1 MLIDAQNRFHRNFFV
16 VVVIVSVVTAVLVVV
31 AVAMAIFAVVVVVA
45 MVVFGVVVVLVGKF
59 ARSGDCIKNDHHGNC
74 RPRFFEL
81 PPTPP

>member
-1 MLIDAQNRFHRNFFV
+1 MFVV

-31 AVAMAIFAVVVVVA
+31 AVAMVVFAGVVVVVVA
-45 MVVFGVVVVLVGKF
+45 MVVFGVAVVVVGKF

-81 PPTPP
+81 PPTSP